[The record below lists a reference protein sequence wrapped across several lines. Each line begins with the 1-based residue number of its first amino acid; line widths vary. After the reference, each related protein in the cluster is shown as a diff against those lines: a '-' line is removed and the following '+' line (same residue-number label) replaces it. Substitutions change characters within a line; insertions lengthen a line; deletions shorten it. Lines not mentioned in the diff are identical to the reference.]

1 MHGAGVAFFTVC
13 FPAIFSIV
21 DPFSAVPVYL
31 ALTGNDE
38 RSERQKIAVRATVTA
53 TSVLC
58 LFAASG
64 SVIFEFFG
72 ITIPAFK
79 IAGGILLFTMAL
91 EMMRARTS
99 HVKQTPEETQDAKNK
114 DDVGVIPLGI
124 PLLSG
129 PGAIATAILW
139 SSRTHH
145 LDERIALY
153 VSIGLVSVISLVTL
167 LLASQVLR
175 ILGKTGINLIG
186 RIMGLILA
194 ASAAQFVIDGVRD
207 AFGFVG

>member
-1 MHGAGVAFFTVC
+1 MGGAGVAFFTVC

-31 ALTGNDE
+31 ALTGNEE
-38 RSERQKIAVRATVTA
+38 RGEQRRTAIRATVTA

-64 SVIFEFFG
+64 SIIFEFFG

-79 IAGGILLFTMAL
+79 IAGGILLFSMAL

-99 HVKQTPEETQDAKNK
+99 HVKQTPEETQDAKSK

-139 SSRTHH
+139 SSRAHK

-153 VSIGLVSVISLVTL
+153 VSIGLVAVISLITL
-167 LLASQVLR
+167 FSASQVVR
-175 ILGKTGINLIG
+175 FLGKTGINLIG

-207 AFGFVG
+207 AFGLGG